1 MAEANGKPAEQQA
14 ELPFD
19 SVSIVASSEIIPAIQ
34 KARHESIQVSL
45 DRLAAQGYFIVKRK
59 TTA

>member
-1 MAEANGKPAEQQA
+1 MGDINSKPAEQQA

-19 SVSIVASSEIIPAIQ
+19 SVYVVSPSEIVPAIQ
-34 KARHESIQVSL
+34 KARHESIQISL